1 LKRSSFSI
9 ELSDLERIL
18 RLAGQNM
25 STTTVEEIRSK
36 LEEIHQ
42 TDEVFLDDIE
52 PILAMYWEELTDE
65 EISNMLIE
73 SFEVFDTE
81 QQGLIDRRD
90 LIEHLTKLGDMP
102 LNSKDLPIM
111 FSLMDKSKTPSTA
124 FDYRLF
130 VKRLCGL
137 EQPVKKAKKRKR
149 RS

>member
-1 LKRSSFSI
+1 
-9 ELSDLERIL
+9 
-18 RLAGQNM
+18 M
-25 STTTVEEIRSK
+25 STSTVEEIRTK
-36 LEEIHQ
+36 LEDIHQ
-42 TDEVFLDDIE
+42 TDEVFLDEIE

-65 EISNMLIE
+65 EISNMLLE

-102 LNSKDLPIM
+102 LNGKDLSIM
-111 FSLMDKSKTPSTA
+111 FSLVDKAKTSPTA

-137 EQPVKKAKKRKR
+137 KQPAKKTKRRKR
-149 RS
+149 RR